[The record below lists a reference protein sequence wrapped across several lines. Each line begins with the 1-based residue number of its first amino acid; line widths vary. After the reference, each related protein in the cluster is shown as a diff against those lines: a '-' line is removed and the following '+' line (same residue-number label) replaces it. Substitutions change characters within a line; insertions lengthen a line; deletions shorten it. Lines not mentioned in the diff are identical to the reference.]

1 MHGRVLHYRKYNGFI
16 GPAWSDAELVRGLAH
31 WTTKLL
37 LIMAPG
43 TMERSCAAAWPCASS
58 TFFSTKYGSV
68 EELPAAQ
75 MVRLEHRPGANL
87 QNKVLIQSGHDLH

>member
-1 MHGRVLHYRKYNGFI
+1 M
-16 GPAWSDAELVRGLAH
+16 AH

-37 LIMAPG
+37 LIMASG
-43 TMERSCAAAWPCASS
+43 AMERSCAAAWPCASS

-75 MVRLEHRPGANL
+75 MERSEHRPGANL
-87 QNKVLIQSGHDLH
+87 PNKALTQNGHDHR